1 MANGCVLATVGTS
14 QTALMAKSANKPVV
28 VCCETYKFTPR
39 VQTDS
44 FVYNELSD
52 PDDLVELGPGQ
63 TGVLGG
69 WRDQASLSLLNLV
82 YDLTPAT
89 LVDSIITEI
98 SQIPPTRYNL
108 SLFTSLTLNAYFQRA
123 CGSPPASSRPGGEL
137 IIASFAVW
145 LFAATCYTEDNKSN
159 DCESFRELAFFCK
172 FIQWKPAWQ
181 LRR

>member
-52 PDDLVELGPGQ
+52 PDDLVALGPGQ
-63 TGVLGG
+63 TGVLGS

-82 YDLTPAT
+82 FDLTPAT

-98 SQIPPTRYNL
+98 SQIPPTRYRW
-108 SLFTSLTLNAYFQRA
+108 SLLLYNNNQ
-123 CGSPPASSRPGGEL
+123 CQ
-137 IIASFAVW
+137 FAVSLW
-145 LFAATCYTEDNKSN
+145 FYACT
-159 DCESFRELAFFCK
+159 
-172 FIQWKPAWQ
+172 I
-181 LRR
+181 

>member
-52 PDDLVELGPGQ
+52 PDDLVALGPGQ
-63 TGVLGG
+63 TGALGG

-98 SQIPPTRYNL
+98 SQIPPTRYRL
-108 SLFTSLTLNAYFQRA
+108 SFFSSINANFQRA

-137 IIASFAVW
+137 ILLVLLCGSCQPLVTRRTIKVMTVKVSESWLSFAS
-145 LFAATCYTEDNKSN
+145 LS
-159 DCESFRELAFFCK
+159 SGS
-172 FIQWKPAWQ
+172 QHGS
-181 LRR
+181 

>member
-44 FVYNELSD
+44 FVHNELSD
-52 PDDLVELGPGQ
+52 PDDLVALGPGQ
-63 TGVLGG
+63 KTGVLGG

-98 SQIPPTRYNL
+98 SQIPPTRYK
-108 SLFTSLTLNAYFQRA
+108 LFLNFM
-123 CGSPPASSRPGGEL
+123 
-137 IIASFAVW
+137 
-145 LFAATCYTEDNKSN
+145 TNK
-159 DCESFRELAFFCK
+159 
-172 FIQWKPAWQ
+172 
-181 LRR
+181 

>member
-52 PDDLVELGPGQ
+52 PDDLVALGPGQ

-69 WRDQASLSLLNLV
+69 WREQTSLSLLNLV

-98 SQIPPTRYNL
+98 SQIPPTRYKL
-108 SLFTSLTLNAYFQRA
+108 SPNINQCQFSA
-123 CGSPPASSRPGGEL
+123 CLSFSAC
-137 IIASFAVW
+137 IIW
-145 LFAATCYTEDNKSN
+145 TRRRIDN
-159 DCESFRELAFFCK
+159 C
-172 FIQWKPAWQ
+172 
-181 LRR
+181 